1 MNRELLE
8 RPFLA
13 SEIKQREGGNGK
25 TLDYVE
31 GHVIVAR
38 LIDAFDGNWDFIV
51 KSFEVSEARDEVL
64 VVGKL
69 TAEGI
74 TKMQFGS
81 SSITRSRK
89 DNQPVSVA
97 DDLKAAATDALKK
110 CATLFGVAL
119 SLYGGKNEA
128 RVQPVPSHDP
138 VPAPSATTASTPG
151 RITSKQH
158 SYLLTLSRERGL
170 TRREADALC
179 KDRFGVVLDH
189 VTRSEASLLIEEL
202 TKQETPPQV
211 QQPERRTAGGVH

>member
-13 SEIKQREGGNGK
+13 TEIRQREGGNGK

-31 GHVIVAR
+31 GHAVIAR
-38 LIDAFDGNWDFIV
+38 LNEAFDGNWDFIV

-64 VVGKL
+64 VVGRL
-69 TAEGI
+69 MGEGI

-81 SSITRSRK
+81 STITRSRK
-89 DNQPVSVA
+89 DNQPVSIA

-110 CATLFGVAL
+110 CATLFGVGL
-119 SLYGGKNEA
+119 HLYAGKSEVGTQ
-128 RVQPVPSHDP
+128 REQSPQPGKGPS
-138 VPAPSATTASTPG
+138 SQTTTG

-170 TRREADALC
+170 TRREVDARC
-179 KDRFGVVLDH
+179 QERFGVVLDH

-202 TKQETPPQV
+202 SRPEVPAQM
-211 QQPERRTAGGVH
+211 QQPERQAAGGVH